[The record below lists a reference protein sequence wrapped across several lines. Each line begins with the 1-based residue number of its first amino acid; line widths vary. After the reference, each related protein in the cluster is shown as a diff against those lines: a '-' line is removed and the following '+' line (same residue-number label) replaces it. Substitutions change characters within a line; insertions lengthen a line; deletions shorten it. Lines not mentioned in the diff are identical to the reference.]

1 MNSTRQTVVITGASG
16 QLGTAVV
23 DWFRQ
28 RDAHLVLI
36 ERRPVQQAAAPHT
49 TWVQADLL
57 QRDELIQALDA
68 PLRALGRVD
77 VLCHLAG
84 SFQTGTL
91 VHETRA
97 QDWDLMMDLNARSLM
112 HIAAAVVPH
121 MLAQGQGRIV
131 AVGAMAGL
139 KGAAGRGAY
148 AASKSALMRLVEAMS
163 GELRDHG
170 INVNG
175 VLPSTLDTPANRAA
189 MPDADPGR
197 WVGLD
202 ALAEVIGFLASDAA
216 RAVHGALVPVTGRV

>member
-1 MNSTRQTVVITGASG
+1 MNPRRQTVVVTGASG

-23 DWFRQ
+23 AWFRQ

-36 ERRPVQQAAAPHT
+36 EHRRALQATPPHT
-49 TWVQADLL
+49 TLVQADLL
-57 QRDELIQALDA
+57 QRDKLIQALDG
-68 PLRALGRVD
+68 PLRDLGRVD

-84 SFQTGTL
+84 GFQAGSAA
-91 VHETRA
+91 HETAA

-121 MLAQGQGRIV
+121 MLAQRQGRIV

-139 KGAAGRGAY
+139 KGAAGMGAY
-148 AASKSALMRLVEAMS
+148 AASKSALMRLVESMS

-170 INVNG
+170 INVNC
-175 VLPSTLDTPANRAA
+175 VLPSTLDTPGNRTA
-189 MPDADPGR
+189 MPDADPSR